1 MIYDEADEAIRIMN
15 RQNLKA
21 FGRLKLAKFDDLNL
35 IRQVD
40 KVYDGSAKEA
50 KQKYRRIARD
60 AFIEGLIM
68 AHISREDTSDWAD
81 DVITNDWLLDM
92 LEEVDPVTLYVFT
105 TETERKKQR
114 LIEALTAATDKGK
127 EVDKALRYWT
137 LQIGQYA
144 LNAVDRAVI
153 DAFREA
159 GVERVRWNTQ
169 ADERVCETCDERNGK
184 IYRIDKLPV
193 KHYMCRCWITP
204 VF

>member
-40 KVYDGSAKEA
+40 NVYDGSVKEA

-68 AHISREDTSDWAD
+68 AHISRDDTSDWAD

-153 DAFREA
+153 EAFREA

-169 ADERVCETCDERNGK
+169 EDERVCETCDDRDGR
-184 IYRIDKLPV
+184 IYRIDRLPSR
-193 KHYMCRCWITP
+193 HYMCRCFYTP